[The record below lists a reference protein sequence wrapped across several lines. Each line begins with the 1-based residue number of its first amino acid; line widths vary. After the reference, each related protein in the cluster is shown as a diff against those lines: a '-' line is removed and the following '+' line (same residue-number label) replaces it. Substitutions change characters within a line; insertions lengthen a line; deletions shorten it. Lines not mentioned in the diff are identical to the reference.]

1 MSDFNPEN
9 NILNGLEPDEKIF
22 RVLKVNRFFEL
33 VTKKELVLVKP
44 FKWED
49 PFENFLSNTV
59 FINPKKQRHEFNLT
73 NDFFGQCWTLN
84 KECDGIWRNYAS
96 LKSGVKLQTTARKL
110 LGAISNKDN
119 KWSAISYFIGKIKY
133 EGDEEIKNFLETK
146 FLDWLLYDRTKNVV
160 KTLLIKRP
168 EFAYEKEV
176 RLLYDDI
183 EKKNEDDIM
192 VFKIDPTN
200 LIEEIVFAPKT
211 SDAYYERCK
220 KRLVKLGFSER
231 IIQKSSL
238 YEPWKIEIQKDII

>member
-1 MSDFNPEN
+1 MSEIKSEN
-9 NILNGLEPDEKIF
+9 NILNDLEPDAKIF
-22 RVLKVNRFFEL
+22 RVLKVNPFRDL

-49 PFENFLSNTV
+49 PFENFLSKTE
-59 FINPKKQRHEFNLT
+59 FINPERERLEFNIT
-73 NDFFGQCWTLN
+73 DDFFGQCWTLN
-84 KECDGIWRNYAS
+84 RESNGIWKNYAS
-96 LKSGVKLQTTARKL
+96 LGSGVKIQTTPRKL

-119 KWSAISYFIGKIKY
+119 KWAAISYFIGKVEY
-133 EGDEEIKNFLETK
+133 QSDEEIKNFLKTE
-146 FLDWLLYDRTKNVV
+146 FWDELEYDRTRIVA
-160 KTLLIKRP
+160 KTLLIKRS

-211 SDAYYERCK
+211 SDAYFQQWK

-231 IIQKSSL
+231 KIQRSSL
-238 YEPWKIEIQKDII
+238 YDPWKIEIQTDRI